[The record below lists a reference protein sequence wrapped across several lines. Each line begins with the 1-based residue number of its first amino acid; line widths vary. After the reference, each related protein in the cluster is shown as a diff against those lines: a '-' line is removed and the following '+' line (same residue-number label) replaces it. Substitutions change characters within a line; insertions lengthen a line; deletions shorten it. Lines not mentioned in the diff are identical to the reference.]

1 MIYNEPA
8 FKKATKN
15 LNKELSTLGFELSHG
30 ATLNLL
36 ARTLGF
42 NDYNTIKPSLV
53 TQENISK
60 KMNHSL
66 NNIEMTNKE
75 IIQKLSYLES
85 VTAEPNDEITKFI
98 NKLNR
103 RKPNNFEVSQTIISN
118 EFPLSVNKKPG
129 YSNTNRHGGFC
140 YSYSFSC
147 NDNDNVYEFIGT
159 FLKEKDYYHTYF
171 LIINGKIISLF
182 DEHNTLN
189 SSDMG
194 YFDDKM
200 IELIFEYFDFNENYP
215 NSNTIEEKRDIVE
228 THFMGYKR

>member
-85 VTAEPNDEITKFI
+85 ITAEPNDEITKFI

-103 RKPNNFEVSQTIISN
+103 KKPNNFDVSQTIIKN
-118 EFPLSVNKKPG
+118 DLPLEDKSKHAFTKFE
-129 YSNTNRHGGFC
+129 RHGDLC
-140 YSYSFSC
+140 YSAILFNN
-147 NDNDNVYEFIGT
+147 NDTYEFVGT

-182 DEHNTLN
+182 DEQNTLN

-215 NSNTIEEKRDIVE
+215 NSNTIEEKREIVE

>member
-42 NDYNTIKPSLV
+42 NDYNTIKPVLV
-53 TQENISK
+53 SQENIGK
-60 KMNHSL
+60 KMNSSL
-66 NNIEMTNKE
+66 TNIELTNKE
-75 IIQKLSYLES
+75 IIEKLSYLES
-85 VTAEPNDEITKFI
+85 ITSVPNDEISKFI

-103 RKPNNFEVSQTIISN
+103 KKPNNFDVSQTIIKN
-118 EFPLSVNKKPG
+118 DLPLEDKSKHAFTKFE
-129 YSNTNRHGGFC
+129 RHGDLC
-140 YSYSFSC
+140 YSAILFNN
-147 NDNDNVYEFIGT
+147 NDTYEFVGT

-171 LIINGKIISLF
+171 MLLNGKLISLF
-182 DEHNTLN
+182 DEQNTLN
-189 SSDMG
+189 SEDVK

-200 IELIFEYFDFNENYP
+200 IELIFEYFDFNKEHP
-215 NSNTIEEKRDIVE
+215 DSITVETKREIVE
-228 THFMGYKR
+228 THFVGYNK